1 MTVMRNGSVDF
12 WRGGFWRRW
21 RLGPFLLLAA
31 SGISVQA
38 EAPAAKPISY
48 SHQVRPI
55 LSDKCFKCHGPDAE
69 NNESEFR
76 LDSFENA
83 TADLGGYA
91 GIVPGNP
98 KASRLI
104 QTIHS
109 KDLEDVMPPPEAKMT
124 LTEDQKTILERW
136 IKEGAKYE
144 KHWAFTEL
152 PESVPVP
159 ESKHASAH
167 TPVDHFIARKLEDNK
182 LSPAPAASR
191 ELWLRRVSFDLTGL
205 PPTLAE
211 IDAFLTDESPQAY
224 EKQVNRLLAGPG
236 YAERMATEWLDVARY
251 SDSYG
256 YQIDA
261 GRVVWQWRDWVIRAF
276 QGNLPYD
283 DFITQQV
290 AGDLIPAATQE
301 TRLATAFNRL
311 HGQKS
316 EGGSVPEE
324 FRQAY
329 ISDRVHTVGTA
340 FLGLTMECTKCHDHK
355 YDPLTQKDYFSMAAF
370 FSNIDEFGLYPFM
383 HKDAIPSPSL
393 ALSNPNQEKQ
403 LAAHKA
409 QIARLERE
417 YAALA
422 FSPSAEVLQP
432 AINQDYSKEKDGGR
446 ALNGDHAIRL
456 DYPQE
461 KTRRQ
466 NPVTASLGLFLPEA
480 YERAWVYGQ
489 SQATLDSGYR
499 GITVMI
505 EDGKVTVKVA
515 HFYPGNAIE
524 IVSRE
529 QLPIKRWVH
538 LTMSYDGS
546 SRADGVRL
554 YLDGKPL
561 PVQARYDTLTNK
573 IDTNKAFKHVVIGAI
588 NRDKGLK
595 GAKLKSF
602 QLYEAALDPSQVQA
616 MHAGTPVMQAN
627 AQIVNKQAQLQAARQ
642 KLYDLQDRIPRIMTM
657 RETAGEPVK
666 TYILNRGEYNQPGE
680 QVQPQLP
687 EVLKDF
693 IVAQQS
699 NNKTAQTAGSAPS
712 TPSGKRLDRLD
723 FARWLV
729 HPDHPLTA
737 RVTVNRYWQMFFG
750 RGLVS
755 TSEDF
760 GNQGAIPSH
769 PELLD
774 WLARDFVSSG
784 WDLHHL
790 IKRMTLS
797 HSYRQSSSKAAL
809 PKAQQQ
815 ILTET
820 DPGNSLLSHYPAGP
834 LTAEM
839 LRDNAL
845 ATAGLLSSRIGGAPV
860 RPYDLAHAF
869 KGGRVDKG
877 EGLYRRS
884 LYTYWQVNGPSPLML
899 TLDGAKRQV
908 CTVKREQTKTPLQSL
923 VLLNSPQF
931 IEAARVTATNLLRD
945 KADTAQTMR
954 KAVRLS
960 TGRSAREQEVE
971 ILTALYEEQLKHFTE
986 HPQETAEFLK
996 TGQKA
1001 PDAALPPAELAAM
1014 TNTVL
1019 TLLNYDATLIKH

>member
-12 WRGGFWRRW
+12 WRGGFWRLW

-31 SGISVQA
+31 SGMSVHA
-38 EAPAAKPISY
+38 EAPAPKPISF

-55 LSDKCFKCHGPDAE
+55 LSDKCFKCHGPDAK

-76 LDSFENA
+76 LDTFENA

-104 QTIHS
+104 ETIHS
-109 KDLEDVMPPPEAKMT
+109 KDPEDVMPPPEAKMT
-124 LTEDQKTILERW
+124 LSDEQKAILSQW

-159 ESKHASAH
+159 ESKHPSAH
-167 TPVDHFIARKLEDNK
+167 TPVDHFIARTLEDNK
-182 LSPAPAASR
+182 LRPAPATSK

-211 IDAFLTDESPQAY
+211 IDAFLTDSSAQAY
-224 EKQVNRLLAGPG
+224 EKQVDRLLATPA
-236 YAERMATEWLDVARY
+236 YAERMANEWLDVARY

-256 YQIDA
+256 YQVDR
-261 GRVVWQWRDWVIRAF
+261 GRTVWQWRDWVIRAF
-276 QGNLPYD
+276 QKNLPYK
-283 DFITQQV
+283 DFITHQL
-290 AGDLIPAATQE
+290 AGDLIPEANQE
-301 TRLATAFNRL
+301 TKLATAFNRL
-311 HGQKS
+311 HGQKA

-329 ISDRVHTVGTA
+329 ISDRVNTVGTA
-340 FLGLTMECTKCHDHK
+340 FLGLTMDCTRCHDHK
-355 YDPLTQKDYFSMAAF
+355 YDPLTQRDYFSMAAF

-383 HKDAIPSPSL
+383 HGDTVPSPSL
-393 ALSNPNQEKQ
+393 ALGKPGQEKQ
-403 LAAHKA
+403 IAAHEVGVTK
-409 QIARLERE
+409 LEQE

-422 FSPSAEVLQP
+422 FSASDQVLKP
-432 AINQDYSKEKDGGR
+432 AISQDYSKEKDGGK

-466 NPVTASLGLFLPEA
+466 IPVTASLRLYLPEA

-489 SQATLDSGYR
+489 SQATLDAGYR

-505 EDGKVTVKVA
+505 EEGKATVKVA

-524 IVSRE
+524 VVTRDAV
-529 QLPIKRWVH
+529 PIKRWIH

-546 SRADGVRL
+546 SRAEGVQL
-554 YLDGKPL
+554 YLDGKPMQL
-561 PVQARYDTLTNK
+561 EIRYDTLTNK
-573 IDTNKAFKHVVIGAI
+573 IDPNKGFKKVVIGAI
-588 NRDKGLK
+588 GRDKGLK

-616 MHAGTPVMQAN
+616 LYAGAPVMQAN
-627 AQIVNKQAQLQAARQ
+627 AQIVSKQAQLQAARQ
-642 KLYDLQDRIPRIMTM
+642 KLYDLQDSIPRIMTM
-657 RETAGEPVK
+657 RETAGAPVK
-666 TYILNRGEYNQPGE
+666 THILTRGEYSLPAE
-680 QVQPQLP
+680 EVQPQMPAVLP
-687 EVLKDF
+687 SFTISQLSKEK
-693 IVAQQS
+693 
-699 NNKTAQTAGSAPS
+699 AGIPAR
-712 TPSGKRLDRLD
+712 RLNRLD
-723 FARWLV
+723 FSNWLI

-750 RGLVS
+750 TGLVS

-784 WDLHHL
+784 WNLHHL
-790 IKRMTLS
+790 IKQIVLS
-797 HSYRQSSSKAAL
+797 HTYRQSSQLNTLTAAEQAVL
-809 PKAQQQ
+809 K
-815 ILTET
+815 EK
-820 DPGNSLLSHYPAGP
+820 DPTNTWLATFPAGP

-845 ATAGLLSSRIGGAPV
+845 AIAGLLSRKVGGGPV

-869 KGGRVDKG
+869 KGGGVSKG

-884 LYTYWQVNGPSPLML
+884 LYTFWQVNGPSPLML
-899 TLDGAKRQV
+899 TLDAAKRQV
-908 CTVKREQTKTPLQSL
+908 CAVKREQTTTPLQSL

-931 IEAARVTATNLLRD
+931 IEAARVTASNLLSD
-945 KADTAQTMR
+945 KADPAQTIE
-954 KAVRLS
+954 KAIRLS
-960 TGRSAREQEVE
+960 TGRSPREQETDIMVQ
-971 ILTALYEEQLKHFTE
+971 LYEEQLEHFRE
-986 HPQETAEFLK
+986 HPQEAAQYLK
-996 TGQKA
+996 TGQK
-1001 PDAALPPAELAAM
+1001 PVDDKLPPAELAAL